1 MLFQVI
7 FQIVKSR
14 VWELFLFLP
23 RKVLVLLILFTNNSD
38 NDLFLLFIFT
48 NLTVMI
54 RLTLREIFSKKF
66 DR

>member
-1 MLFQVI
+1 M
-7 FQIVKSR
+7 
-14 VWELFLFLP
+14 
-23 RKVLVLLILFTNNSD
+23 LLILFTNSPD

-54 RLTLREIFSKKF
+54 RLTLREIFYKKF